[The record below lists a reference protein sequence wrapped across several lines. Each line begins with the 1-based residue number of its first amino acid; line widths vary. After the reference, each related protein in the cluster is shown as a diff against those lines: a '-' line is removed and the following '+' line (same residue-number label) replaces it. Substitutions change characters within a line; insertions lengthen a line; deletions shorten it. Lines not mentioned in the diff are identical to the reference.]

1 MDPDVAVE
9 AAPTPVAPVAVPVEI
24 PVTVVPVVTPPARR
38 DPFLDECTAT
48 VLAALGVV
56 ASPIPAP
63 VPSEERVRDVVNK
76 AFVADLKVTLPAP
89 PAPPARLFPNTCS
102 RCKYI
107 GTMEYEEQ
115 PVEIY
120 SCDGAGG
127 DDVQLVLC
135 HSRNFSDVIKGNV
148 KSVRQ
153 YFMTMQSIDRSMPM
167 LLEAY
172 RFGHA
177 GGVKGFN
184 WTPPPRLVIKLAAQ
198 PSPRYPIMR
207 HYGLVTYLGQEG
219 LYDLYHLEQAG
230 NDLRPMI
237 AHYRGPSYS
246 PTYYKPVDALHY
258 FVQRELGNDPGMSNP
273 EILLETY
280 RRAHKLGLVGCQNPP
295 PQPLTPY
302 EPNAADI
309 TRYTKM
315 MSLLADGSTFT
326 CLLGHYRVYKAQK
339 LLKRMQAGKYY
350 SRQDENILRGCLK
363 AVGWD
368 LQT

>member
-56 ASPIPAP
+56 ASPIPDETAFRH
-63 VPSEERVRDVVNK
+63 EVNK
-76 AFVADLKVTLPAP
+76 AFVADLEVTLPAP
-89 PAPPARLFPNTCS
+89 TVPPAPPAPVRLFPNTCS
-102 RCKYI
+102 ACRYI

-120 SCDGAGG
+120 RCDCSG
-127 DDVQLVLC
+127 DPQLVLC

-148 KSVRQ
+148 QSLRQ
-153 YFMTMQSIDRSMPM
+153 YFMTTQSIDRSTLM

-219 LYDLYHLEQAG
+219 IYDLYHLEQAG

-237 AHYRGPSYS
+237 AYYRGTVYS

-258 FVQRELGNDPGMSNP
+258 FAQRELGNDYGMNNP

-280 RRAHKLGLVGCQNPP
+280 RRAHKLGLVGCQNLP

-315 MSLLADGSTFT
+315 MSMLTDGSTFT
-326 CLLGHYRVYKAQK
+326 CLTGNYRVYKTQK
-339 LLKRMQAGKYY
+339 ILKRMQPSRYY